1 MNKKLMKPETFLLLL
16 VGAFIEAIGLETF
29 LIPNNMV
36 DGGTIGVSIMVSYLT
51 SINLGVLIM
60 CINSFFMFMA
70 LQMLGKDFVVRA
82 IFATAMLGISVDY
95 VHNHMTVI
103 TNDLL
108 LTTVFGG
115 ICLGVGVGLI
125 LRNSAA
131 TDGTEILAIRISKQT
146 GFSVGEI
153 IMFFNVFIY
162 TAAAFLYGI
171 ERAMY
176 SVLAYFIASRVID
189 MVVAG
194 FNESKSLNIISDKA
208 RDVGEALMENFDMGI
223 TYVKGSGGYSGKA
236 KEIIFCVVSRIEL
249 AQVKQT
255 IKSIDDKAFISIEN
269 VYDVEG
275 TRINKEKKLIDT
287 RKILKM
293 MKKKKK
299 SISDTDKK
307 K

>member
-1 MNKKLMKPETFLLLL
+1 MKPNSVKTKKNKVESYLFLLI
-16 VGAFIEAIGLETF
+16 GAFIEAVGLEMF

-36 DGGTIGVSIMVSYLT
+36 DGGTIGISIMLSYIT
-51 SINLGVLIM
+51 HINLGTIIL
-60 CINSFFMFMA
+60 CINAFFVYMA
-70 LQMLGKDFVVRA
+70 LQSLGKEFVIKMIYATLMLGMSVNFVHYNLSPA
-82 IFATAMLGISVDY
+82 
-95 VHNHMTVI
+95 

-115 ICLGVGVGLI
+115 MCLGVGVGLI

-131 TDGTEILAIRISKQT
+131 TDGTEILSIRISKKT

-162 TAAAFLYGI
+162 TAAAFLYGM

-189 MVVAG
+189 IVVAG

-208 RDVGEALMENFDMGI
+208 KEVGETLMKTFDIGI

-255 IKSIDDKAFISIEN
+255 IKNIDPKAFISVEN
-269 VYDVEG
+269 VYEVEG
-275 TRINKEKKLIDT
+275 TRIEKNKQFIDT
-287 RKILKM
+287 KRIMKIMKSR
-293 MKKKKK
+293 KKK
-299 SISDTDKK
+299 I
-307 K
+307 

>member
-1 MNKKLMKPETFLLLL
+1 MNNKAETYLFLLI
-16 VGAFIEAIGLETF
+16 GAFVEAVGLEMF

-36 DGGTIGVSIMVSYLT
+36 DGGTIGISIMVSYLT
-51 SINLGVLIM
+51 GLNLGLLIL
-60 CINSFFMFMA
+60 CINAFFVFMA
-70 LQMLGKDFVVRA
+70 LQHLGKAFVVRT
-82 IFATAMLGISVDY
+82 IYATAMLGISVDF
-95 VHNHMTVI
+95 VHNHLHAA

-131 TDGTEILAIRISKQT
+131 TDGTEILSIRISRKT

-153 IMFFNVFIY
+153 IMFFNIFIY
-162 TAAAFLYGI
+162 TAAAFLYGV

-208 RDVGEALMENFDMGI
+208 RDIGDALMKNFGMGI

-236 KEIIFCVVSRIEL
+236 KEVIFCVVSRIEL
-249 AQVKQT
+249 AEVKQT

-269 VYDVEG
+269 VFEVEG
-275 TRINKEKKLIDT
+275 TRISKEKKLFDT
-287 RKILKM
+287 KRIIKMIRRKKD
-293 MKKKKK
+293 K
-299 SISDTDKK
+299 DKK
-307 K
+307 RKSN

>member
-115 ICLGVGVGLI
+115 ICLGVGVGMI

-131 TDGTEILAIRISKQT
+131 TDGTEIMAIRISRQT

-275 TRINKEKKLIDT
+275 TRISKEKKLIDT

-293 MKKKKK
+293 IKRKKK

>member
-1 MNKKLMKPETFLLLL
+1 MNIKAETFLFLLI
-16 VGAFIEAIGLETF
+16 GAFIEAVGLEMF
-29 LIPNNMV
+29 LIPNSMV
-36 DGGTIGVSIMVSYLT
+36 DGGTIGISIMLSYLT
-51 SINLGVLIM
+51 NISLGVLIV
-60 CINSFFMFMA
+60 CLNSVFVFMA
-70 LQMLGKDFVVRA
+70 LQHLGKRFVIQTV
-82 IFATAMLGISVDY
+82 FATAMLGISVDFI
-95 VHNHMTVI
+95 HNNFKVA

-108 LTTVFGG
+108 LATVFGG

-131 TDGTEILAIRISKQT
+131 TDGTEILSIRISKKM
-146 GFSVGEI
+146 GFSVGEV

-162 TAAAFLYGI
+162 TAAAFLYGL

-208 RDVGEALMENFDMGI
+208 KDIGNALIKNFDIGI

-249 AQVKQT
+249 AEVKQT
-255 IKSIDDKAFISIEN
+255 IKSIDEKAFISVEN
-269 VYDVEG
+269 VFEVEG
-275 TRINKEKKLIDT
+275 TRISKEKKLFDT
-287 RKILKM
+287 KRILRVMRRKR
-293 MKKKKK
+293 K
-299 SISDTDKK
+299 SKSN
-307 K
+307 

>member
-1 MNKKLMKPETFLLLL
+1 MKNKAETYLLLL
-16 VGAFIEAIGLETF
+16 IGAFIEAVGLETF

-36 DGGTIGVSIMVSYLT
+36 DGGTIGISIMLSYLT
-51 SINLGVLIM
+51 HINLGLLIV
-60 CINSFFMFMA
+60 CINSFFMYMA
-70 LQMLGKDFVVRA
+70 YQLLGKDFVIRA
-82 IFATAMLGISVDY
+82 IFATAMLGISVDF
-95 VHNHMTVI
+95 VHNNLNVV

-115 ICLGVGVGLI
+115 MCLGVGVGLI

-131 TDGTEILAIRISKQT
+131 TDGTEIMAIRISRLT

-176 SVLAYFIASRVID
+176 SVLAYFIAARVID
-189 MVVAG
+189 IVVSG

-208 RDVGEALMENFDMGI
+208 KDIGEVLMKNFDMGI
-223 TYVKGSGGYSGKA
+223 TYVKGSGGYSGKS

-255 IKSIDDKAFISIEN
+255 IKSIDEKAFISVEN
-269 VYDVEG
+269 VYEVEG
-275 TRINKEKKLIDT
+275 TRISKEKKLIDT
-287 RKILKM
+287 RRILKVM
-293 MKKKKK
+293 NRKKEKEKKLFRK
-299 SISDTDKK
+299 N
-307 K
+307 

>member
-1 MNKKLMKPETFLLLL
+1 MNIKAETFLFLLI
-16 VGAFIEAIGLETF
+16 GAFIEAVGLEMF
-29 LIPNNMV
+29 LIPNSMV
-36 DGGTIGVSIMVSYLT
+36 GGGTIGISIMLSYLT
-51 SINLGVLIM
+51 NISLGVLIV
-60 CINSFFMFMA
+60 CLNSVFVFMA
-70 LQMLGKDFVVRA
+70 LQHLGKRFVIQTV
-82 IFATAMLGISVDY
+82 FATAMLGISVDFI
-95 VHNHMTVI
+95 HNNFKVA

-108 LTTVFGG
+108 LATVFGG

-131 TDGTEILAIRISKQT
+131 TDGTEILSIRISKKM
-146 GFSVGEI
+146 GFSVGEV

-162 TAAAFLYGI
+162 TAAAFLYGL

-208 RDVGEALMENFDMGI
+208 KDIGNALVKNFDIGI

-249 AQVKQT
+249 AEVKQT
-255 IKSIDDKAFISIEN
+255 IKSIDEKAFISVEN
-269 VYDVEG
+269 VFEVEG
-275 TRINKEKKLIDT
+275 TRISKEKKLFDT
-287 RKILKM
+287 KRILRVMRRKR
-293 MKKKKK
+293 K
-299 SISDTDKK
+299 SKSN
-307 K
+307 